1 MQYETKQI
9 FALTE
14 IVIDLNSQV
23 VLEWFLIIDSYKV
36 D

>member
-23 VLEWFLIIDSYKV
+23 VLE
-36 D
+36 